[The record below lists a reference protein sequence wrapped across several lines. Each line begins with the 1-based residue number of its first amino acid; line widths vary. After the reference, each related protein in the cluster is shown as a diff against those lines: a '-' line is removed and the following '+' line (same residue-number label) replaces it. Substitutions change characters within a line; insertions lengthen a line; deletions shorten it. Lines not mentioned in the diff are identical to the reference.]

1 MQEKNRSFSQFFY
14 RTDLLADHFRVPVA
28 ALADKI
34 GISERMLFG
43 YRSGKYPISAKAW
56 RKLEAAE
63 RAAGIGVAEHPP
75 NPRAGPATLPP
86 NSFRLQESDPDDPFA
101 GLPPDIRAAAQ
112 AIAQAIRQDIAA
124 ELSALETRLRASLE
138 SKLDRILKSQ
148 AKP

>member
-1 MQEKNRSFSQFFY
+1 MDVSRTQIYDIKNGKI
-14 RTDLLADHFRVPVA
+14 PVSRKMFA
-28 ALADKI
+28 
-34 GISERMLFG
+34 
-43 YRSGKYPISAKAW
+43 
-56 RKLEAAE
+56 KLEAAE

-86 NSFRLQESDPDDPFA
+86 NSFRLQESDPDDDPFA

-112 AIAQAIRQDIAA
+112 AIADSLEAR
-124 ELSALETRLRASLE
+124 LTVKLNALEARLRASIE

>member
-1 MQEKNRSFSQFFY
+1 VKIIVSVEERVEKLKLATGRSLEEIRKSLGLSRAMFHYIRRGERNPSWKIMQR
-14 RTDLLADHFRVPVA
+14 
-28 ALADKI
+28 
-34 GISERMLFG
+34 
-43 YRSGKYPISAKAW
+43 
-56 RKLEAAE
+56 LEAAE
-63 RAAGIGVAEHPP
+63 RAAGIGGAEHPP

-86 NSFRLQESDPDDPFA
+86 NSFRLQESAPDDDPFA